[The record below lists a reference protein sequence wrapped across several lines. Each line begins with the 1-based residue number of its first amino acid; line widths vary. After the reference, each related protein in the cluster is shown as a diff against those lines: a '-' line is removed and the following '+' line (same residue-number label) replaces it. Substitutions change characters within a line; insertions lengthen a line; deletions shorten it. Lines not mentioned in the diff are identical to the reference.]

1 MSKFLSILFISFFYF
16 FTLHANSNL
25 KNIVIEG
32 NNRVSNETIKVYSGV
47 DLKQP
52 IDESTIN
59 QILKNLYETDFFED
73 VKVELDGQ
81 ILKISVKE
89 YPVINQ
95 LIFVGET
102 NNKIK
107 KELKKIVSLKEKK
120 SLNRSKIAKDLDLI
134 KNLYSSL
141 GYNFSEVEV
150 KIKEI
155 DTNNFD
161 LIFEI
166 SKGEQ
171 TKISSISFTG
181 NKKVKDKRLKDIIAS
196 EEDKFWKVLSRN
208 TKFNQSLI
216 DLDLRLLN
224 SIDISLLGK
233 S

>member
-16 FTLHANSNL
+16 FTLQANSNL
-25 KNIVIEG
+25 KNIIIEG

-73 VKVELDGQ
+73 VKVELNGQ

-134 KNLYSSL
+134 K
-141 GYNFSEVEV
+141 
-150 KIKEI
+150 
-155 DTNNFD
+155 
-161 LIFEI
+161 IFI
-166 SKGEQ
+166 H
-171 TKISSISFTG
+171 
-181 NKKVKDKRLKDIIAS
+181 L
-196 EEDKFWKVLSRN
+196 
-208 TKFNQSLI
+208 
-216 DLDLRLLN
+216 
-224 SIDISLLGK
+224 
-233 S
+233 